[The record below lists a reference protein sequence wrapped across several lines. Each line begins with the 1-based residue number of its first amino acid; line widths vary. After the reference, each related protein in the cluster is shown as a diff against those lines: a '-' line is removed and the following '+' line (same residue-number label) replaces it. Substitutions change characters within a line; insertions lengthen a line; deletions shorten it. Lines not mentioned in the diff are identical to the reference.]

1 MDNTKSNSKKHLLLT
16 LFTLMSAAVFGQKQ
30 SFIIVGNFSNWKDRG
45 PVVLHYQQ
53 NNVLISD
60 TAEVKAGKFTFQGTL
75 TEPVRAAVY
84 SIASVAG
91 KTKDNLS
98 FYVDKGAICL
108 KGTDSLK
115 TSVVEGS
122 LITKEGEALDKK
134 TALIVSKIVAIRM
147 KAMAMPK
154 EDSHKE
160 ELNALNIAYK
170 ALGDS
175 LKMTK
180 VNFIKS
186 HPKSYISLLTLKEFV
201 TGAIDYGLV
210 EPLLNGLTAELRQ
223 KPLSKEMEQKLAV
236 AKRVGIGSVMPD
248 FTSLDTLR
256 RSLRLMEVVKKGKV
270 TLVDFWA
277 SWCLPCRKENP
288 NVVRAYQTFHDKGF
302 NILSVSLDKSEAAWK
317 KAINQDGMPWYH
329 VSGLQYWD
337 EPVAKLFG
345 ITGVPDSFLIDGDGK
360 VIARGLRGE
369 QLLKRLSE
377 LL

>member
-1 MDNTKSNSKKHLLLT
+1 MNTKTSMKKYMLLA
-16 LFTLMSAAVFGQKQ
+16 LFTTMSMVVFGQKQ
-30 SFIIVGNFSNWKDRG
+30 LFTVVGNFSDWKDRG

-53 NNVLISD
+53 NDALIAD
-60 TAEVKAGKFTFQGTL
+60 TAEVKNGKFTFRGTL
-75 TEPVRAAVY
+75 TEPARVAVY

-91 KTKDNLS
+91 KTKDNFS
-98 FYVDKGAICL
+98 FYVDKGTIQL

-115 TSVVEGS
+115 NAVVEGT
-122 LITKEGEALDKK
+122 LITREGIVLDKQ
-134 TALIVSKIVAIRM
+134 TTSIVSKLVAIRM
-147 KAMAMPK
+147 KGMALSK

-170 ALGDS
+170 AIGDS
-175 LKMTK
+175 LRMVKI
-180 VNFIKS
+180 NFIKN
-186 HPKSYISLLTLKEFV
+186 HPKSYISLLTLKEFT
-201 TGAIDYGLV
+201 TGVIDHGLV

-223 KPLSKEMEQKLAV
+223 KPLAKELTQKLAI
-236 AKRVGIGSVMPD
+236 AKRVSIGAVMPD

-256 RSLRLMEVVKKGKV
+256 QSLRLMEVVKKGKV

-317 KAINQDGMPWYH
+317 QAINKDGMPWYH
-329 VSGLQYWD
+329 VSGLQYWN

-345 ITGVPDSFLIDGDGK
+345 ITGVPDSFLVDGEGK
-360 VIARGLRGE
+360 IIARGLRAE
-369 QLLKRLSE
+369 QLLKRLAE